1 MSIDRPIH
9 ALHVLSAALALGMA
23 GTAAAGVSY
32 RLDRP
37 SAAPGDTVTIEAVY
51 FNEGNARATWEA
63 PPELVLQWRG
73 QDGQI
78 VRSLARLQGE
88 QARYSVPVNNFARLA
103 WSAEV
108 PASARGLQAVSIEGQ
123 PAMMALDATGR
134 DSGTLASTPAQGPVV
149 DARSGQPVPAPE
161 VAAAGASPQGGPSP
175 DASAAPGHA
184 DAFSRFRSA
193 ISEYKPVYFDIGTRG
208 KTTARFQISAKYR
221 LFSPAANR
229 PANWYEN
236 FYLGYT
242 QTSLWDLQSD
252 SMPFIDTTFNPSVF
266 WLSDNLWSSES
277 QNWRLGVNVGAEH
290 NSNGKDGPDSR
301 SVNDGYVEPRFH
313 YRLDGG
319 STLTFAPRIK
329 AYFGV
334 AGENP
339 DYADY
344 AGRVDW
350 QLRWAQD
357 NGAVVTAL
365 YRQGDQQ
372 RRTTQLDFAWPLQ
385 RTWLNM
391 NGYLHLQYFNGYG
404 ETLLGYNRRED
415 SQFRVGLS
423 IVP

>member
-1 MSIDRPIH
+1 M
-9 ALHVLSAALALGMA
+9 
-23 GTAAAGVSY
+23 
-32 RLDRP
+32 
-37 SAAPGDTVTIEAVY
+37 
-51 FNEGNARATWEA
+51 
-63 PPELVLQWRG
+63 
-73 QDGQI
+73 
-78 VRSLARLQGE
+78 
-88 QARYSVPVNNFARLA
+88 
-103 WSAEV
+103 
-108 PASARGLQAVSIEGQ
+108 
-123 PAMMALDATGR
+123 
-134 DSGTLASTPAQGPVV
+134 
-149 DARSGQPVPAPE
+149 
-161 VAAAGASPQGGPSP
+161 
-175 DASAAPGHA
+175 
-184 DAFSRFRSA
+184 
-193 ISEYKPVYFDIGTRG
+193 
-208 KTTARFQISAKYR
+208 
-221 LFSPAANR
+221 
-229 PANWYEN
+229 
-236 FYLGYT
+236 
-242 QTSLWDLQSD
+242 
-252 SMPFIDTTFNPSVF
+252 
-266 WLSDNLWSSES
+266 
-277 QNWRLGVNVGAEH
+277 NVGAEH

-385 RTWLNM
+385 RVAEHERLPAPAVFQRLRRNAA
-391 NGYLHLQYFNGYG
+391 
-404 ETLLGYNRRED
+404 GYNRRED

>member
-1 MSIDRPIH
+1 MLHCLVPQSVPPHELPPPEPRPPRPARPVRRPGAGH
-9 ALHVLSAALALGMA
+9 GRHGHGRRVLPTGPPF
-23 GTAAAGVSY
+23 G
-32 RLDRP
+32 R
-37 SAAPGDTVTIEAVY
+37 PGDTVTIEAVY

-78 VRSLARLQGE
+78 VRSLARLQGG

-175 DASAAPGHA
+175 DASAAPGQA

-277 QNWRLGVNVGAEH
+277 QNWRLG
-290 NSNGKDGPDSR
+290 
-301 SVNDGYVEPRFH
+301 
-313 YRLDGG
+313 
-319 STLTFAPRIK
+319 
-329 AYFGV
+329 
-334 AGENP
+334 
-339 DYADY
+339 
-344 AGRVDW
+344 
-350 QLRWAQD
+350 
-357 NGAVVTAL
+357 
-365 YRQGDQQ
+365 
-372 RRTTQLDFAWPLQ
+372 
-385 RTWLNM
+385 
-391 NGYLHLQYFNGYG
+391 
-404 ETLLGYNRRED
+404 
-415 SQFRVGLS
+415 
-423 IVP
+423 